1 MLYYGLVSTH
11 TIQQNGNRYLQLQI
25 VGGRE
30 YMSALEITKENF
42 QKEVLESEKPVLIDF
57 WATWC
62 GPCQAVGPIVEE
74 IAEERSEVKVCK
86 VNVDEQPE
94 LAVKFRVMSIPTLIL
109 VKGGVEADRA
119 VGARPKEE
127 ILAFLGLK

>member
-1 MLYYGLVSTH
+1 
-11 TIQQNGNRYLQLQI
+11 
-25 VGGRE
+25 
-30 YMSALEITKENF
+30 MSVINLTTENF
-42 QKEVLESEKPVLIDF
+42 EEEVLNAKEPVLVDF

-62 GPCQAVGPIVEE
+62 GPCQAVGPIVEK